1 MLMEYRRLGQAG
13 VKVSPICLGA
23 GVRGELDEQRFIRS
37 IEHAI
42 DLGCNFIDC
51 ANNYG
56 RGQSEILLGQSIKGK
71 RDNLVITSKVFTRTG
86 PGPNEQGLSRSHI
99 MHQVNSSLKK
109 LQTDWIDIY
118 YMHRP
123 DPETRIEE
131 TLRTMED
138 LVRQGKVRYVGA
150 SNHTPAQVIELLWTA
165 DRLGLEPIVCLQN
178 HYNLLRRW
186 EVEPDLLALCRRYG
200 LGLLTYSPL
209 AIGLLSGRFRSGVE
223 PPDDTYWNPEQ
234 LQKVL
239 TDRADRVIQ
248 ALADLA
254 DERGATPAQLA
265 IAWLLSH
272 PEVTAPIVGADR
284 PEYVDDVFG
293 ALAIE
298 LTRQER
304 QALDAVSQWEPPE
317 SQL

>member
-1 MLMEYRRLGQAG
+1 MEYRRLGQAG

-23 GVRGELDEQRFIRS
+23 GVRGPLDEERFIRT

-56 RGQSEILLGQSIKGK
+56 VGRSETLLGQTIKGK
-71 RDNLVITSKVFTRTG
+71 REGLVITSKVFTKAG
-86 PGPNEQGLSRSHI
+86 PGPNDQGLSRPHI
-99 MHQVNSSLKK
+99 MREVERSLKK

-118 YMHRP
+118 YLHKP

-150 SNHTPAQVIELLWTA
+150 SNHSAAQVIELLWAA

-178 HYNLLRRW
+178 QYNLLRRYP
-186 EVEPDLLALCRRYG
+186 VEPELLGVCRRYG
-200 LGLLTYSPL
+200 LGLMTYSPL
-209 AIGLLSGRFRSGVE
+209 AVGLLSGRFRRGVA
-223 PPDDTYWNPEQ
+223 PPPDTYWDQER
-234 LQKVL
+234 LREALDERADWVIEVL
-239 TDRADRVIQ
+239 TD
-248 ALADLA
+248 LA
-254 DERGATPAQLA
+254 EQRGATPAQLA
-265 IAWLLSH
+265 LAWLLDH
-272 PEVTAPIVGADR
+272 QELTAPIVGADR
-284 PEYVDDVFG
+284 PEYVDDVLG
-293 ALAIE
+293 ALAIT

-304 QALDAVSQWEPPE
+304 QALDAVSRWEAPG
-317 SQL
+317 Q